1 MVMTMMEM
9 TVKIIPVKLMILD
22 ILELPRY
29 IPVHGQK
36 QYCDM
41 IRKLSGAD
49 NKDEQVEFP
58 PSLPPI
64 PHPKNYNNHHHH
76 NNNVDFPTHLAI
88 RAVLT
93 IKCKNIFAKVPDYLE
108 ATIYDKENAV
118 IMVKPG
124 QLILF
129 GFE

>member
-9 TVKIIPVKLMILD
+9 TVKIIPAKLMTLD
-22 ILELPRY
+22 ILERY

-58 PSLPPI
+58 P
-64 PHPKNYNNHHHH
+64 PKK
-76 NNNVDFPTHLAI
+76 L
-88 RAVLT
+88 
-93 IKCKNIFAKVPDYLE
+93 
-108 ATIYDKENAV
+108 
-118 IMVKPG
+118 
-124 QLILF
+124 
-129 GFE
+129 